1 MSTTGDKDDDDSKS
15 VVSSHSSPSSDV
27 SPSHHSS
34 DKPADPLM
42 GKVKA
47 VQDAIFN
54 RSPFCHGKIDGD
66 DLVLYY
72 GKDDSVRRIDFDDHT
87 IAQLE
92 ELANACSAAKFGLNQ
107 QDVLDETYRKA
118 GKMDSDN
125 FLISFSPYE
134 SRIIRII
141 QNELLDDEDADVRA
155 ELYKLNVYGPGSFFK
170 THKDTPRGE
179 KMFGSLV
186 IILPT
191 AYEGGELVLRDR
203 GEEWKLGA
211 STQLISPDSDSD
223 SDSNNPQKMKYIAFY
238 GDVDHE
244 VLEVTSGYRIT
255 ITYNLYYDTRF
266 ARSTTSKKAWSVLQN
281 AFERLLDDPT
291 SMPNGGHLGFG
302 LTRSYPV
309 NNQTSLYSIL
319 LDLKGA
325 DSSLLY
331 ACTQLSLN
339 INTCLVFQ
347 PEPDHYGEPY
357 SSILLGHPPEL
368 PIHSDMF
375 YSDYGYSILG
385 FVLNVELDECDSR
398 GPPER
403 VVRKQG
409 SDPTQ
414 DGSDE
419 EDENIDPRRIHIFWS
434 RN

>member
-1 MSTTGDKDDDDSKS
+1 
-15 VVSSHSSPSSDV
+15 
-27 SPSHHSS
+27 
-34 DKPADPLM
+34 M

-54 RSPFCHGKIDGD
+54 RSPFCHGDIDGD

-72 GKDDSVRRIDFDDHT
+72 GKGDNIRRIDFDNHT

-125 FLISFSPYE
+125 FLISYNPYE
-134 SRIIRII
+134 SRIIQII
-141 QNELLDDEDADVRA
+141 QNELLNDEDTDVYA

-170 THKDTPRGE
+170 SHKDTPRGE

-191 AYEGGELVLRDR
+191 AYEGGELVLQDR

-211 STQLISPDSDSD
+211 STPLISPDSDSD

-255 ITYNLYYDTRF
+255 ITYNLYYYTPIT
-266 ARSTTSKKAWSVLQN
+266 RSTTSTKVSSVLES
-281 AFERLLDDPT
+281 AFERLLDDPNF
-291 SMPNGGHLGFG
+291 MPNGGHLGFG

-309 NNQTSLYSIL
+309 KERSSMKTILEGLKGSDSSIAFVCRKLSLPISAQLLYSEDDFSSYNVL
-319 LDLKGA
+319 LDSTPTLPDQDDGTEY
-325 DSSLLY
+325 DLIPY
-331 ACTQLSLN
+331 F
-339 INTCLVFQ
+339 INDWDGMLM
-347 PEPDHYGEPY
+347 E
-357 SSILLGHPPEL
+357 
-368 PIHSDMF
+368 
-375 YSDYGYSILG
+375 
-385 FVLNVELDECDSR
+385 ECDSSGHVTKSIEGYEYMIDGLEGEPECVQVFWVTEKTKNTGYETSYLYYGNESSVEYIYASVCLLVEI
-398 GPPER
+398 GPAGSRSR
-403 VVRKQG
+403 V
-409 SDPTQ
+409 
-414 DGSDE
+414 
-419 EDENIDPRRIHIFWS
+419 ED
-434 RN
+434 